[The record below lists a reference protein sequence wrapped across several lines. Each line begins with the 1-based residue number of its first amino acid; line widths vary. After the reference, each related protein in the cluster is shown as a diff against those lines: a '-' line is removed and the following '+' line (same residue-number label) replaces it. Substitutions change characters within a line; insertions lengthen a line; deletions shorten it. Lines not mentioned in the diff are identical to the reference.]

1 MCADCHL
8 QDQKDENRQR
18 CAGMYNRADW
28 GGPVDPYIQVNF
40 EKVTV
45 EDNLDPVVS
54 LIIFEWKDEELI
66 GRKLPGSDNVCLL
79 RRHY

>member
-1 MCADCHL
+1 M
-8 QDQKDENRQR
+8 
-18 CAGMYNRADW
+18 ADW

-45 EDNLDPVVS
+45 QDDSDPMVS

-66 GRKLPGSDNVCLL
+66 GRKLPGSENVCLL
-79 RRHY
+79 RRHDTVLAADSDLLAGRMDMYR